1 MNRKRIVFMVVVAL
15 LQAGFSFGAYVTLRS
30 ASRDGGAAGSSAW
43 APVLAAAALV
53 CTAAAWGM
61 VAWVLF
67 RVAARQRETVRLQ
80 RRFVADISHELKT
93 PLALVRLLAET
104 LRDGR
109 VSDPPRVHEYHT
121 TITREA
127 ERLSALLE
135 NILDYSRIESG
146 QKQYEQTDCDIDE
159 VARQA
164 WRLFEPQFAGDG
176 FTAELEIEDDLPA
189 IRGDPQALGQLM
201 INLLQNAHR
210 YSGDTKFVR
219 LTVGREPEN
228 IVITV
233 EDHGIGMSRS
243 QTQRLGDSFYR
254 APDPRVRKTRGTG
267 LGHAIIKHIITAHNG
282 KLGVYSHP
290 SLGSTFVVRLPLPA
304 PDA

>member
-210 YSGDTKFVR
+210 
-219 LTVGREPEN
+219 
-228 IVITV
+228 
-233 EDHGIGMSRS
+233 
-243 QTQRLGDSFYR
+243 
-254 APDPRVRKTRGTG
+254 
-267 LGHAIIKHIITAHNG
+267 
-282 KLGVYSHP
+282 
-290 SLGSTFVVRLPLPA
+290 
-304 PDA
+304 